1 MIELLYPADK
11 ERICIHTQ
19 VIKDFIY
26 HNGAGHHYN
35 NREREDVYSWL
46 REYYDGR
53 YTGNYKN
60 NPDELNLTRSQTV
73 SFAWRSSVPCKL
85 VISPCHDFSTTC
97 LDYPASP
104 ECCEIVYKGE
114 YDGVFHAE
122 ADQLFS
128 DTDYYWK
135 IVAEDGSEESVPRS
149 FVTFGGYPRF
159 IFAEGTANFRDLG
172 GLATYDGKR
181 TRQGCVYRCAALDSE
196 IESNYDLTERGTRVL
211 RDIVKLRCEL
221 DIRREAFGVKKSSV
235 LGDSVK
241 YLQIIGRG
249 YDYFFLPEEKEGRRR
264 LVEALADE
272 NNYPIC
278 FHCAGGADR
287 TGTLA
292 LFILALLGVPR
303 SLIELDY
310 NITTLTVVDK
320 RKLGTWSD
328 YDNFLVGY
336 EGGDITEYVKGSA
349 EKYYLE
355 QCGGDADTLNRLRNN
370 LLEDVTL

>member
-35 NREREDVYSWL
+35 NREREDAYSWL

-53 YTGNYKN
+53 YTDNYKN
-60 NPDELNLTRSQTV
+60 NPDELNLTRPQSV

-128 DTDYYWK
+128 DTNYYWK
-135 IVAEDGSEESVPRS
+135 VVAEDGSEESVPRS

-196 IESNYDLTERGTRVL
+196 IESNYDLTERGARVL

-235 LGDSVK
+235 LGDSVLR
-241 YLQIIGRG
+241 YSVCRG
-249 YDYFFLPEEKEGRRR
+249 
-264 LVEALADE
+264 V
-272 NNYPIC
+272 
-278 FHCAGGADR
+278 
-287 TGTLA
+287 
-292 LFILALLGVPR
+292 LL
-303 SLIELDY
+303 SLIIILRPLQWSTNENLAHGVIMTTSSLGMREAILLSTSRVLLK
-310 NITTLTVVDK
+310 NIIWNSAVVMP
-320 RKLGTWSD
+320 
-328 YDNFLVGY
+328 
-336 EGGDITEYVKGSA
+336 A
-349 EKYYLE
+349 H
-355 QCGGDADTLNRLRNN
+355 
-370 LLEDVTL
+370 